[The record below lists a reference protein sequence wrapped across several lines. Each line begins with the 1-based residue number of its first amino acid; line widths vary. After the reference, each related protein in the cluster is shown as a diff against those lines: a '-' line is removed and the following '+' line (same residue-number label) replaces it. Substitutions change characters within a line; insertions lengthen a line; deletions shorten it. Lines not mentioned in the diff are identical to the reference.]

1 MSKFWNQKTRE
12 LTPYVPGEQ
21 PKDGQKL
28 IKLNTNECPYP
39 PSPAV
44 AEVLKNFDPASLRLY
59 PNADGYGAR
68 KAFADRNGLSAEQV
82 FAGNGS
88 DEVLAIA
95 FQTFFGGDSP
105 ILFPQISYS
114 FYPVYC
120 ELYGIAFRQV
130 PMKEDFSIPVEE
142 FLRPCGGVVL
152 ANPNAPTTLFLGKE
166 EIIRI
171 LKAHPDQV
179 VIIDEA
185 YVDFGGESMLGLIHE
200 YDNLL
205 VVQTLSKS
213 RGLAGLRVGFAA
225 GHKDLIAGLDRVKN
239 SFNSYTLDRLAIACA
254 EASLRDEKYF
264 RQTVRKMMNTRER
277 IVPKLK
283 EMGFQVLDSKANFIF
298 ATRPGTDAASLFS
311 YLKEQGIL
319 VRYFKQPGIDQYLR
333 ISIGTDGEMD
343 ALLSAVSQFLSK

>member
-12 LTPYVPGEQ
+12 LNPYVPGEQ

-44 AEVLKNFDPASLRLY
+44 AEVLKNFDPVTLRLY

-68 KAFADRNGLSAEQV
+68 KAFADRNGLSVEQV

-142 FLRPCGGVVL
+142 FLRPCAAVFSQSQRPHHPL
-152 ANPNAPTTLFLGKE
+152 SGKGRL
-166 EIIRI
+166 IRI
-171 LKAHPDQV
+171 LETHPDQV
-179 VIIDEA
+179 VIIDKA
-185 YVDFGGESMLGLIHE
+185 YVAFGGESMLGLIHE
-200 YDNLL
+200 YDQPSCGADPL
-205 VVQTLSKS
+205 QIQGARGAP
-213 RGLAGLRVGFAA
+213 RGLCRRAQGSHR
-225 GHKDLIAGLDRVKN
+225 
-239 SFNSYTLDRLAIACA
+239 
-254 EASLRDEKYF
+254 
-264 RQTVRKMMNTRER
+264 R
-277 IVPKLK
+277 IGSGQKL
-283 EMGFQVLDSKANFIF
+283 L
-298 ATRPGTDAASLFS
+298 
-311 YLKEQGIL
+311 
-319 VRYFKQPGIDQYLR
+319 
-333 ISIGTDGEMD
+333 
-343 ALLSAVSQFLSK
+343 